1 MADIILKDES
11 YKLIGLCM
19 EVHCELGMGF
29 KEVIYQDALDLEL
42 KANGVP
48 FKREVTYK
56 VTYKGQI
63 LKHHFVADFVVFDSL
78 ILELKASVAIAEQ
91 YTAQTISYLKAS
103 GIKLGIIVN
112 FGESSL
118 KYKRVVF

>member
-42 KANGVP
+42 
-48 FKREVTYK
+48 
-56 VTYKGQI
+56 
-63 LKHHFVADFVVFDSL
+63 VAVGRHDLRLVGDETDV
-78 ILELKASVAIAEQ
+78 
-91 YTAQTISYLKAS
+91 
-103 GIKLGIIVN
+103 
-112 FGESSL
+112 
-118 KYKRVVF
+118 